1 MFDWNDL
8 RYFLAV
14 ARTGTTLGAAA
25 ELGTSQ
31 PTVSRRISALENASG
46 LVLFHRSPSGYALT
60 DAGRSIVPIAERAGA
75 EMQAVAD
82 CLLGRRGEMT
92 GRIRLMLP
100 DSMEEFLVPVL
111 HRFRREWP
119 GVEVQILTSYTPLDL
134 ARGEADIAV
143 CVTKRP
149 DSEALLARQLPSA
162 AWTIYGSRLF
172 AEQRALPD
180 SPEAL
185 DDFPL
190 IGPDGPMVDWGAFR
204 WLAGKAPNA
213 TIVLRC
219 NAIGGVRTAIRSGI
233 GLSGLPCLLANA
245 DPDLIPCFPPPPEI
259 ATLMWLVTRR
269 ELLQLAPVRSLYEN
283 LFSHV
288 KAEADWLA
296 GAVTPSGTDDPR

>member
-14 ARTGTTLGAAA
+14 ARAGTTLGAAA
-25 ELGTSQ
+25 ELGASQ
-31 PTVSRRISALENASG
+31 PTVVRRIAALEEASG
-46 LVLFHRSPSGYALT
+46 VVLFHRSPTGYALT

-75 EMQAVAD
+75 EMQAVSD
-82 CLLGRRGEMT
+82 CFLGRRREMAA
-92 GRIRLMLP
+92 RIRLMLP
-100 DSMEEFLVPVL
+100 DSMEEMLVPVL
-111 HRFRREWP
+111 QQFRRDWP
-119 GVEVQILTSYTPLDL
+119 GIEVQILTSYTPLDL

-143 CVTKRP
+143 RVTTRP
-149 DSEALLARQLPSA
+149 NSEALLVRELPSA

-185 DDFPL
+185 DDYPL

-204 WLAGKAPNA
+204 WLALKAPNA
-213 TIVLRC
+213 PIVLRC

-233 GLSGLPCLLANA
+233 GISGLPCLLANA
-245 DPDLIPCFPPPPEI
+245 DPDLIPCFAPPPEI

-269 ELLQLAPVRSLYEN
+269 ELLQVPHVRSLYES
-283 LFSHV
+283 LYSHIG
-288 KAEADWLA
+288 AEAGWLA
-296 GAVTPSGTDDPR
+296 GTSDRGGVRKA